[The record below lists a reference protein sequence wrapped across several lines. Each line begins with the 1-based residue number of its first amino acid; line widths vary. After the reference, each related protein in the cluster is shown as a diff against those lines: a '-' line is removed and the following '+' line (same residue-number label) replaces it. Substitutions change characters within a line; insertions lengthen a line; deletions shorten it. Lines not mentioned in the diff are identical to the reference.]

1 MKKNLGYVGLTVLG
15 FALIA
20 LAADVTTDYDH
31 SANFGKYHT
40 YSWMSASASNS
51 LWSDRIKNAVDS
63 QLTAKGWQQVPS
75 GGDATVAAIG
85 KTSNQQTLQTFY
97 DGFPGWRWGGF
108 GESTTNVENQ
118 KVGTLTVDIFDT
130 QTKKLIW
137 RGRGENALSGNPEK
151 NEKKLDKTV
160 EDMFKKFP
168 PNEKG

>member
-40 YSWMSASASNS
+40 CTPGMSASASNS

-108 GESTTNVENQ
+108 GRVHDERRKSESRHSDRRHLRHANQ
-118 KVGTLTVDIFDT
+118 EADLARTRRKCAF
-130 QTKKLIW
+130 
-137 RGRGENALSGNPEK
+137 R
-151 NEKKLDKTV
+151 
-160 EDMFKKFP
+160 
-168 PNEKG
+168 